1 MWGWLSP
8 GLLGCPVLPLCPTEE
23 WSRWSSPWAE
33 MLLVKVKHMGYNGP
47 IKILDSVYT
56 YVL

>member
-1 MWGWLSP
+1 MRERLSP
-8 GLLGCPVLPLCPTEE
+8 GLLECPASPLSPTEE
-23 WSRWSSPWAE
+23 WSSLWGE

-47 IKILDSVYT
+47 IKILDSVYN

>member
-1 MWGWLSP
+1 MGGWLSP
-8 GLLGCPVLPLCPTEE
+8 GLLGCPALPLCPTEG
-23 WSRWSSPWAE
+23 WSSPWVA

-47 IKILDSVYT
+47 IKILDSVYI